1 MNEEAK
7 TQREILIQDLL
18 ENNFTTFFVAT
29 HPKYSKSNPA
39 FRFTPSP
46 VSIAIPYSW
55 SFQEARKRL
64 MKLSDVLTQE
74 EAERRNVNFVNPAL
88 KDFMPGAA
96 LPSLRGGIQ
105 MLLPGEQAFSHRHSA
120 NAFRL
125 VLEAPESGAYT
136 IVEGN
141 KLPMHKGD
149 IILTPNWTWHDHH
162 NQGDSH
168 VIWYDGLD
176 VMLAYWLGG
185 VFYEEMKDVDNVEYQ
200 DVKHECNAL
209 TDTFGP
215 GLIHR
220 RTMYPDRI
228 PTSDNPLIYY
238 PYSKARQHLDD
249 LAEQGLGNEYEGVR
263 MEYVNPYNC
272 GTAFPT
278 MEVAIRRINGKS
290 TVEAMHRLENII
302 YVTMEGSVT
311 FHLPDNQTFTTQ
323 PHDVTAI
330 PSWVP
335 YSITNNEGEPA
346 VLTSQ
351 SDRPVFKALGYYTE
365 KVA

>member
-1 MNEEAK
+1 M
-7 TQREILIQDLL
+7 
-18 ENNFTTFFVAT
+18 
-29 HPKYSKSNPA
+29 Y
-39 FRFTPSP
+39 
-46 VSIAIPYSW
+46 
-55 SFQEARKRL
+55 
-64 MKLSDVLTQE
+64 
-74 EAERRNVNFVNPAL
+74 
-88 KDFMPGAA
+88 
-96 LPSLRGGIQ
+96 
-105 MLLPGEQAFSHRHSA
+105 
-120 NAFRL
+120 
-125 VLEAPESGAYT
+125 
-136 IVEGN
+136 
-141 KLPMHKGD
+141 KGD
-149 IILTPNWTWHDHH
+149 LILTPNWTWHDHH
-162 NQGDSH
+162 NEGDSH

-200 DVKHECNAL
+200 EVKHGPEAL
-209 TDTFGP
+209 TNTFGP
-215 GLIHR
+215 GLVHR
-220 RTMYPDRI
+220 RDVYPDRI
-228 PTSDNPLIYY
+228 PESDNPLIYY
-238 PYSKARQHLDD
+238 PYSKARQHLND
-249 LAEQGLGNEYEGVR
+249 LAEQGLGNQYEGVR

-278 MEVAIRRINGKS
+278 MEVAVRLINSKS

-302 YVTMEGSVT
+302 YITLEGSVT
-311 FHLPDNQTFTTQ
+311 FHLPDNRTFTTQ

>member
-1 MNEEAK
+1 
-7 TQREILIQDLL
+7 
-18 ENNFTTFFVAT
+18 
-29 HPKYSKSNPA
+29 
-39 FRFTPSP
+39 
-46 VSIAIPYSW
+46 
-55 SFQEARKRL
+55 
-64 MKLSDVLTQE
+64 
-74 EAERRNVNFVNPAL
+74 
-88 KDFMPGAA
+88 
-96 LPSLRGGIQ
+96 
-105 MLLPGEQAFSHRHSA
+105 
-120 NAFRL
+120 
-125 VLEAPESGAYT
+125 
-136 IVEGN
+136 
-141 KLPMHKGD
+141 
-149 IILTPNWTWHDHH
+149 
-162 NQGDSH
+162 
-168 VIWYDGLD
+168 
-176 VMLAYWLGG
+176 
-185 VFYEEMKDVDNVEYQ
+185 
-200 DVKHECNAL
+200 
-209 TDTFGP
+209 
-215 GLIHR
+215 
-220 RTMYPDRI
+220 
-228 PTSDNPLIYY
+228 
-238 PYSKARQHLDD
+238 
-249 LAEQGLGNEYEGVR
+249 